1 MLINVLRES
10 ARKHAEK
17 TAVIYDNLRVSYKEL
32 YDDVSRLSNGLRSL
46 GIKQGDC
53 LALIL
58 PNCPEFI
65 TGFYAAAKLNA
76 TLLLVNP
83 ALAEAE
89 IKYYISD
96 SKAVAIITDPLRAD
110 ACRNIIAEAEKK
122 IELIVTDR
130 TTLPD
135 ICFSDLF
142 KDGTLDDK
150 DDIFEGDVVYQYSSG
165 STGRPKRVVRT
176 QKNLYHEACNFHA
189 TANTGFSDN
198 ILCIVPLFHAHGL
211 GNCLL
216 ASTYSGATLTILE
229 DFKKNGEPMKVPFA
243 LRLQRVLELIEKERI
258 TILPGVPFMFSALAD
273 IPHDYQVDTSKL
285 RLVFSAG
292 NFLPKET
299 FDKFTNRFGIPL
311 RQLYG
316 CTEAGSFAINLEQ
329 EEKIHFDSV
338 GRPMNN
344 NEVKIADENGNS
356 LPDGAIGE
364 IAIKSLALTRGYC
377 NMPELNKE
385 AFREGFFLTGDL
397 GKKDKEGNLYITGR
411 KKIFIE
417 TAGNKVDPLEVEDV
431 LLTHPKVKEAVVV
444 GIKCPFKGETIK
456 AVIVPRGECQEREII
471 LYCKDKLTDFKV
483 PRIIE
488 FREVIPKSPLGKILR
503 KDLI

>member
-1 MLINVLRES
+1 MLSNMLRES
-10 ARKHAEK
+10 AKKHAEK
-17 TAVIYDNLRVSYKEL
+17 TAIVYDNLRVSYKEL
-32 YDDVSRLSNGLRSL
+32 YDNVSGLSKGLRSL
-46 GIKQGDC
+46 DIKQGNC

-58 PNCPEFI
+58 PSCPEFI

-89 IKYYISD
+89 IKHYISD
-96 SKAVAIITDPLRAD
+96 SEAVAIITDSLRTD
-110 ACRNIIAEAEKK
+110 ACRNIIAEADKK
-122 IELIVTDR
+122 IDLIVTGKN
-130 TTLPD
+130 TSPD
-135 ICFSDLF
+135 ICFSDLV
-142 KDGTLDDK
+142 KDGEFDDK
-150 DDIFEGDVVYQYSSG
+150 EDIFEGDVVYQYSSG

-176 QKNLYHEACNFHA
+176 QKNLYYEASNFHS
-189 TANTGFSDN
+189 TVNTSFSDN

-211 GNCLL
+211 GNCML
-216 ASTYSGATLTILE
+216 AATYSGATLTILE
-229 DFKKNGEPMKVPFA
+229 DLKKNGETIKVPFV
-243 LRLQRVLELIEKERI
+243 LRQQRVLELVEKENI
-258 TILPGVPFMFSALAD
+258 TILPGVPFIFRALAD
-273 IPHDYQVDTSKL
+273 TPNDYQVDTSKL

-329 EEKIHFDSV
+329 EDEIHFDSV

-344 NEVKIADENGNS
+344 NEVKIVDDNGNP
-356 LPDGAIGE
+356 LPNGTIGE

-377 NMPELNKE
+377 NMPELNEK
-385 AFREGFFLTGDL
+385 AFRAGFFLTGDL
-397 GKKDKEGNLYITGR
+397 GKKDEKGNLYITGR

-417 TAGNKVDPLEVEDV
+417 TVGNKVDPIEVEDV
-431 LLTHPKVKEAVVV
+431 LVTHPKVKEAVVV

-456 AVIVPRGECQEREII
+456 AVIVPHGECQEREIF
-471 LYCKDKLTDFKV
+471 LYCKDRLADFKI

-488 FREVIPKSPLGKILR
+488 FREAIPKSPLGKILR

>member
-17 TAVIYDNLRVSYKEL
+17 TAIVYGNLRLSYKKL

-65 TGFYAAAKLNA
+65 IGFYAAARLNA

-110 ACRNIIAEAEKK
+110 ACRNIIAGAEEK

-142 KDGTLDDK
+142 KDGKLDDK

-176 QKNLYHEACNFHA
+176 QKNLYHEAGNFHA
-189 TANTGFSDN
+189 TANTSFSDN
-198 ILCIVPLFHAHGL
+198 ILCMVPLFHAHGL

-216 ASTYSGATLTILE
+216 AAAYSGATLTILE
-229 DFKKNGEPMKVPFA
+229 DLKKNGAPMKAPFA
-243 LRLQRVLELIEKERI
+243 LRLQRVLELIEKEKI

-273 IPHDYQVDTSKL
+273 IPRDYQVDTSKL
-285 RLVFSAG
+285 RLAFSAG

-299 FDKFTNRFGIPL
+299 FDKFTSRFGIPL

-316 CTEAGSFAINLEQ
+316 CTESGSFAINLEQ
-329 EEKIHFDSV
+329 EDKIRFDSV

-344 NEVKIADENGNS
+344 NEVKIVDESGNS
-356 LPDGAIGE
+356 VPDGAIGE
-364 IAIKSLALTRGYC
+364 IAIKSLALTKGYC
-377 NMPELNKE
+377 NMPELNEE

-417 TAGNKVDPLEVEDV
+417 TVGNKVDPIEVEDV

-471 LYCKDKLTDFKV
+471 LYCKDRLTDFKV
-483 PRIIE
+483 PRMIE